1 MTGRDR
7 PLDRTQARHT
17 MDADV
22 RSLRGEFTR
31 AMLDICDRFKREI
44 DYNPTRFRQMV
55 VEHGGPE
62 AASRLL
68 AGAHVQLGLET
79 LRWHGRL
86 YESVEAHV
94 LLPRF
99 EPLFTDDERRIARAR
114 LQEHDFDVD
123 SFLKRRL

>member
-1 MTGRDR
+1 
-7 PLDRTQARHT
+7 
-17 MDADV
+17 MDADA
-22 RSLRGEFTR
+22 RSLRGDFTR

-55 VEHGGPE
+55 VERGGPE

-86 YESVEAHV
+86 HESVEAHV

-99 EPLFTDDERRIARAR
+99 EPLFTDEERRIARTR
-114 LQEHDFDVD
+114 LLDHGFDVD
-123 SFLKRRL
+123 GFLAGEL